1 MPPKKKKKKKLEELR
16 VALTLSSHWM
26 ASSLKSK
33 EGSLRSSALSVPY
46 TRRNV
51 AAAVSAAGP
60 LAPAPAAA
68 IDPRPPLRRAD
79 PRPRA
84 AGRAEERRRTEEQ
97 RAAQP
102 SRWRRRD
109 GAGGFRCVASGVR
122 AWRARARPNRSRAV
136 GVVTYTSC
144 RVASR
149 NLLRFLR
156 FVTPCARQ
164 RAVRACV
171 GGLERATPAAA
182 LSWGRRRRRWRRRRS
197 RRLAIR
203 RRRGLSPP
211 ERTDYTCLSRPRRE
225 KSPASP
231 PLLSLRGIQ
240 RRWRTARISDFRT
253 IPALHYH
260 QSYGVSAC
268 VCFNLQMKMGS
279 RFSQRPWIWWVIT
292 IDQQDEIVCS
302 GVWLRQFNSEFQS
315 SDYSSNSDSYTKV
328 VPL

>member
-144 RVASR
+144 RLRREICCGFSDSSRRAQANVPCVRAWVDWSERHRRPRSRGVVDDVVGGVVVLDASR
-149 NLLRFLR
+149 SDGDVVCPRLKGPTTRVCLDPGGKNRPRLHHYF
-156 FVTPCARQ
+156 PCAGSRGGEGPQGFQTSELYLHCTTIRVTAFQ
-164 RAVRACV
+164 RAYV
-171 GGLERATPAAA
+171 
-182 LSWGRRRRRWRRRRS
+182 SIFRWKWE
-197 RRLAIR
+197 A
-203 RRRGLSPP
+203 
-211 ERTDYTCLSRPRRE
+211 D
-225 KSPASP
+225 
-231 PLLSLRGIQ
+231 
-240 RRWRTARISDFRT
+240 
-253 IPALHYH
+253 
-260 QSYGVSAC
+260 SA
-268 VCFNLQMKMGS
+268 K
-279 RFSQRPWIWWVIT
+279 
-292 IDQQDEIVCS
+292 DH
-302 GVWLRQFNSEFQS
+302 EF
-315 SDYSSNSDSYTKV
+315 DG
-328 VPL
+328 

>member
-1 MPPKKKKKKKLEELR
+1 M
-16 VALTLSSHWM
+16 
-26 ASSLKSK
+26 
-33 EGSLRSSALSVPY
+33 RSSALSVPY

-84 AGRAEERRRTEEQ
+84 AGRADERRRTEEQ

-211 ERTDYTCLSRPRRE
+211 ERTVCLDPGGKNRPR
-225 KSPASP
+225 
-231 PLLSLRGIQ
+231 
-240 RRWRTARISDFRT
+240 
-253 IPALHYH
+253 LHHYFPC
-260 QSYGVSAC
+260 A
-268 VCFNLQMKMGS
+268 GS
-279 RFSQRPWIWWVIT
+279 RGGEGPQGFQTSELYLHCTTIRVTAFQRAYVSIF
-292 IDQQDEIVCS
+292 
-302 GVWLRQFNSEFQS
+302 R
-315 SDYSSNSDSYTKV
+315 
-328 VPL
+328 